1 MKARFVDEVTRLHRP
16 YYAPVVVGVSAA
28 AICIMLSVCSQ
39 DTASDG
45 SIEWLVIGDINYFG
59 RYRDSKNRDNGIPRL

>member
-1 MKARFVDEVTRLHRP
+1 MKKTINSKHNKESRYLFRYLMKARFVDEVTRLHRP

-45 SIEWLVIGDINYFG
+45 SIE
-59 RYRDSKNRDNGIPRL
+59 